1 VGAPA
6 IEVRG
11 LVKRYGEKTA
21 VDGLDLTVPEGAFW
35 GLLGPNGA
43 GKSTTIGAIAGLVRP
58 TAGTIKVF
66 GHDAWREPAAARR
79 LIGLCTQEPNFDDF
93 LGLERILAYHAG
105 YFGMDYGKALARAR
119 ELLEF
124 FDLSEYRKRRTSTLS
139 GGMKRRLL
147 LARALMHHPR
157 LLILDEPTA
166 GVDVE
171 IRRSLWEY
179 VRRLNRE
186 EGVTVLLTT
195 HYLEEAEALCDPITV
210 IDHGRVIEQ
219 DAPDALRDRYGSRR
233 AIVTLERD
241 SPEATALAARL
252 GFAPDGK
259 GRLVREG
266 GDGAQATQALLR
278 DLAGAGIAV
287 ADLELTRTR
296 LEDVFVKLTARE
308 GRGAGGG
315 RP

>member
-11 LVKRYGEKTA
+11 LRKLYGDKLA

-43 GKSTTIGAIAGLVRP
+43 GKSTTIGAISGLVRP

-124 FDLSEYRKRRTSTLS
+124 FDLSDYRKKRTSTLS

-147 LARALMHHPR
+147 LARALMHQPR

-171 IRRSLWEY
+171 IRRSLWDY
-179 VRRLNRE
+179 VRRLNEE

-219 DAPDALRDRYGSRR
+219 DSPDALRDKYGSRR
-233 AIVTLERD
+233 AIVTLERE
-241 SPEATALAARL
+241 SPEAARLAARH

-259 GRLVREG
+259 GRLAREG
-266 GDGAQATQALLR
+266 GDGAHATQALLR
-278 DLAGAGIAV
+278 DLSDAGIAV

-296 LEDVFVKLTARE
+296 LEDVFVKLTSRE
-308 GRGAGGG
+308 METRGGG
-315 RP
+315 GS